1 MDKQSMRQ
9 LIVSS
14 AAYSLS
20 SILGPLLMLGV
31 PAYFLDQYF
40 GTKPMIMLAAVGVS
54 FIISNILLYKKVT
67 KINRMIAEQYPP
79 APKTP
84 EEDEGNPSDQVKLWV

>member
-1 MDKQSMRQ
+1 MDKQSLRQ

-20 SILGPLLMLGV
+20 SILGPLLILGV

-40 GTKPMIMLAAVGVS
+40 GTKPMIMLSAVFVS
-54 FIISNILLYKKVT
+54 FVISNILLYKKVT

-79 APKTP
+79 AVKTP
-84 EEDEGNPSDQVKLWV
+84 AGEEGSTSDQAKL

>member
-9 LIVSS
+9 LFFSS

-20 SILGPLLMLGV
+20 SIIGPLLILGV
-31 PAYFLDQYF
+31 PAYYLDKYF
-40 GTKPMIMLAAVGVS
+40 GTKPMILLSAVFIS
-54 FIISNILLYKKVT
+54 FVVSNILLYKKVT

-79 APKTP
+79 AAKTP
-84 EEDEGNPSDQVKLWV
+84 EEDEGKTSDQTKLWV